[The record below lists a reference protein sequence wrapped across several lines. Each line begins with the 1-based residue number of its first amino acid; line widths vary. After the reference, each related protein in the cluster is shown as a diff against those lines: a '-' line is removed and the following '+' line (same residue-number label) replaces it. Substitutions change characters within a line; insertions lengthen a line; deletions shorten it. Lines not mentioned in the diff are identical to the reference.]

1 MYSAG
6 IYNISYIYKRM
17 LYILYYLKYLDDL
30 SRHTSVLL
38 YATKIQKRTETFVQ
52 SETKDILIISSL
64 CSMLS
69 RRKVLRN

>member
-1 MYSAG
+1 M
-6 IYNISYIYKRM
+6 KD
-17 LYILYYLKYLDDL
+17 LDDL
-30 SRHTSVLL
+30 SQHTSVLL

-69 RRKVLRN
+69 RRKVLRK